1 MQERVQNM
9 SDTKYIEILKK
20 LTLEEKAMLLSGET
34 FWLTRNLEKHG
45 IPSVW
50 MSDGPHGLRK
60 EKVSSGAT
68 NVMQPAETATCF
80 PTSATTAGSWD
91 VELLEEIGNA
101 IAEEAK
107 ALKVTTVLGP
117 GINIKRSP
125 LCGRNFEYFSEDP
138 YLTGRLGAAFVHGV
152 QKNKVRVSLKHYCAN
167 NQEHLRMA
175 INSVVDERT
184 LREIYLSAF
193 EHVVKTEQPGTVMSS
208 YNRLNGTFL
217 TDSKRMLTDILR
229 DEWGFKG
236 IVVSDWGAI
245 NDRIEGIKAGQ
256 DLEMPGNNGMNDK
269 DIANAVRDGR
279 ITEDELDRAALRM
292 IKFAIECK
300 ADETEG
306 GEIDFDLHHKLA
318 RKAAAQSAILLKND
332 DAILPLKKEQKIAVV
347 GKLASCL
354 RYQGSGS
361 SHINCPKTV
370 SFTEALKAEN
380 QAFTYADGYTMKGD
394 GYDKALM
401 DEAVNAAKGK
411 DAVLVFIGLTDEYES
426 EGFDRDHIEIPE
438 AHYTLVNEI
447 KKVNEN
453 VIVVISGGAVINTAK
468 WEKSAKAI
476 LNMYL
481 TGQAGGEAAYDL
493 IYGFVNPSG
502 KLAETYPIALGDNIV
517 SQYFPM
523 GPRNVEYR
531 ESVYVG
537 YRYFDSAK
545 KDVMYPFG
553 YGLSYTTFEY
563 SDIKL
568 SSDSIKEDDGL
579 TVSFKIK
586 NTGSVAGAEVAELY
600 VKDVASTVYR
610 PEKELKG
617 FKKIYLEPGEEKELE
632 IKLDSRAFS
641 YYNVNIKDWHVE
653 SGEFKILI
661 GASSR
666 DIRLEGSVNVES
678 INPEAV
684 APDYSSSAPAYYNI
698 AGVNE
703 IKTEEFEA
711 LYGEKMEGNAPF
723 TKGTL
728 TINNSIDQLSCSGFG
743 KVLRFAMKIGAAIV
757 AMGTENPAMIKKSVM
772 DMPLRSFSGFS
783 GGFLSPKSVDG
794 LLDMCNGTKGG
805 VKKLIAGFKKDK

>member
-1 MQERVQNM
+1 MKGCKNM
-9 SDTKYIEILKK
+9 SDAKYQEILKK
-20 LTLEEKAMLLSGET
+20 MSLEEKAMLLSGET
-34 FWLTRNLEKHG
+34 FWLTRNVEKHG

-68 NVMQPAETATCF
+68 NVMQTAETATCF

-138 YLTGRLGAAFVHGV
+138 YLTGKLAAAFVHGV

-175 INSVVDERT
+175 INSVVDERA

-217 TDSKRMLTDILR
+217 TDNKRMLTDILR

-256 DLEMPGNNGMNDK
+256 DLEMPGNKGMNDK

-279 ITEDELDRAALRM
+279 ITEEELDRVALRM
-292 IKFAIECK
+292 IKFAFECK

-306 GEIDFDLHHKLA
+306 GEIDFDKHHKLA
-318 RKAAAQSAILLKND
+318 RKAAAQSAILLKNEGN
-332 DAILPLKKEQKIAVV
+332 ILPLKKEQNIAVV
-347 GKLASCL
+347 GKLASSL

-370 SFTEALKAEN
+370 SFVEALKAQN
-380 QAFTYADGYTMKGD
+380 QAFAYADGYTMKGT

-401 DEAVNAAKGK
+401 DEAVNTAKGK
-411 DAVLVFIGLTDEYES
+411 DAVVVFIGLTDEYES

-447 KKVNEN
+447 KKVNDN
-453 VIVVISGGAVINTAK
+453 VIVVLSGGAVINISK
-468 WEKSAKAI
+468 WEKDAKAI
-476 LNMYL
+476 LNLYL
-481 TGQAGGEAAYDL
+481 TGQAGGEATYDL
-493 IYGFVNPSG
+493 IYGLVNPSG
-502 KLAETYPIALGDNIV
+502 KLAETYPVKLEDNIV
-517 SQYFPM
+517 SKYFPM

-545 KDVMYPFG
+545 KEVMYPFG
-553 YGLSYTTFEY
+553 HGLSYTTFEY
-563 SDIKL
+563 SDLKL
-568 SSDSIKEDDGL
+568 SSDSINENDGL
-579 TVSFKIK
+579 TVTFKIK
-586 NTGSVAGAEVAELY
+586 NTGSVAGAEVAEVY
-600 VKDVASTVYR
+600 VKDVDSTIYR

-617 FKKIYLEPGEEKELE
+617 FKKVYLEPGEEKEVE
-632 IKLDSRAFS
+632 ITLDSRSFS
-641 YYNVNIKDWHVE
+641 YYNVCISDWHVE
-653 SGEFKILI
+653 SGEFKILV

-678 INPEAV
+678 NNPNAEI
-684 APDYSSSAPAYYNI
+684 PNYKESAPAYYDI
-698 AGVNE
+698 SKVNE
-703 IKTEEFEA
+703 IGVGEFEA

-783 GGFLSPKSVDG
+783 GGVLSPRSVDG

-805 VKKLIAGFKKDK
+805 VKKLINGFKKEK